1 MRFALTDEQA
11 ALADAV
17 GTLLAR
23 HAGPDR
29 MRALGGDEPAY
40 DAELDAALDEGE
52 FTTIA
57 LEPGAGPLEAALITE
72 AVAEQL
78 GVVAFGTAA
87 LVAAAVTGAIPPGP
101 IALTTTE
108 HRGPVRYAGEA
119 RTMLVCGDREAMSV
133 QVIPGTYEDV
143 SSRFGY
149 PLGLVAS
156 PPTGGSSLGAGSADR
171 VRAWWR
177 VALAVEM
184 AGTMRAALNLTVR
197 HVTDRRQFG
206 RPIGSFQAVQ
216 HRLAETKTLVEG
228 AHWLALEAAWLG
240 APEDAAANAVTYG
253 VTAASRVVAECH
265 QLTGAIGFTTDYDLH
280 LWTMR
285 LPVLVS
291 EARWLGATAA

>member
-1 MRFALTDEQA
+1 MRFALTDDQA
-11 ALADAV
+11 ALAEAV

-23 HAGPDR
+23 HAGPER

-40 DAELDAALDEGE
+40 DSELDAALDEAE
-52 FTTIA
+52 FTAIA
-57 LEPGAGPLEAALITE
+57 FEPGAGPLEAALITE

-87 LVAAAVTGAIPPGP
+87 LVAAELTGGIPPGP

-108 HRGPVRYAGEA
+108 HRGPVRYAAEA
-119 RTMLVCGDREAMSV
+119 RTMLVCGAREALSV
-133 QVIPGTYEDV
+133 QVTPGTYEHV

-156 PPTGGSSLGAGSADR
+156 PPTVGSTHGPGSADR
-171 VRAWWR
+171 LRAWWR

-240 APEDAAANAVTYG
+240 APDGAAANAITYG
-253 VTAASRVVAECH
+253 LTAASRVLAECH

-285 LPVLVS
+285 LPVLVT
-291 EARWLGATAA
+291 EARWLGATEA